1 MADADPDCPVAGP
14 PAAEAVEEGVSV
26 SESTSGSLGLWS
38 LKRTNPEGSS
48 LTGTYLLSSRNL
60 MYSS

>member
-1 MADADPDCPVAGP
+1 MADADPGCPVADP
-14 PAAEAVEEGVSV
+14 PAGDAVEEGVSV
-26 SESTSGSLGLWS
+26 SESTSGSVGLRS
-38 LKRTNPEGSS
+38 LKRTNPEGAN